1 MLHICVTKPKVCHS
15 RTHKCAYSKG
25 LHAKHT
31 STQPLWSIH
40 KCVIPKAWMPSTQAV
55 CTQAHNPYDR
65 FTSVRLWQLCVSRAH
80 KHFWRY
86 TIYKHDILISSIAY
100 FMHDNLSSPQIMR
113 TWLYQQFDL
122 LREKRCEV
130 EVMPCYVHPHHLVKP
145 YRKERKDSMFSPYQS
160 CLAKMSQM
168 SLMIWQSG

>member
-1 MLHICVTKPKVCHS
+1 MCLFQRSACEAHKYTTPMIDSQVC
-15 RTHKCAYSKG
+15 YPEG
-25 LHAKHT
+25 LDAQHTSCLHT

-40 KCVIPKAWMPSTQAV
+40 KCA
-55 CTQAHNPYDR
+55 
-65 FTSVRLWQLCVSRAH
+65 LWQLCVSRAH
-80 KHFWRY
+80 KHSAG
-86 TIYKHDILISSIAY
+86 TSGDIHIIYKHDILFSAIAY
-100 FMHDNLSSPQIMR
+100 FMHDTLSSPQIMR

-145 YRKERKDSMFSPYQS
+145 YRKERKDSVFSPFHIQI

>member
-40 KCVIPKAWMPSTQAV
+40 KCA
-55 CTQAHNPYDR
+55 
-65 FTSVRLWQLCVSRAH
+65 LWQLCVSRAH
-80 KHFWRY
+80 KHSAG
-86 TIYKHDILISSIAY
+86 TSGDIHIIYKHDILISSIAY
-100 FMHDNLSSPQIMR
+100 FMHDTLSSLQIMR

-145 YRKERKDSMFSPYQS
+145 YRKERKDSVFSPFHIQS